1 MKQRNSGFTLIEILV
16 VVLIIGLL
24 SAVLATNLF
33 SRADDAKFQIART
46 QLRQLEQSLE
56 LYRLDNGRYPSAEQG
71 LEALV
76 REPTSEPLPR
86 RYPAGGYVKRE
97 SISDP
102 WGLVYQYRLPGSYNS
117 HSFDLMSFGP
127 DGIEGGD
134 LGGAADD
141 IGNWDVE
148 PAP

>member
-1 MKQRNSGFTLIEILV
+1 MNRRNEGFTLIEILV

-24 SAVLATNLF
+24 TAVLATNLF
-33 SRADDAKFQIART
+33 SRADDAKFQLAKT

-56 LYRLDNGRYPSAEQG
+56 LYRLDNGRYPSADQG

-76 REPTSEPLPR
+76 REPSIEPLPR

-102 WGLVYQYRLPGSYNS
+102 WGVQYQYRLPGSYNT

-127 DGIEGGD
+127 DGLEGGEGSD
-134 LGGAADD
+134 SD

-148 PAP
+148 PAR

>member
-1 MKQRNSGFTLIEILV
+1 MNRRNEGFTLIEILV

-24 SAVLATNLF
+24 TAVLATNLF
-33 SRADDAKFQIART
+33 SRADDAKYQLAKT

-56 LYRLDNGRYPSAEQG
+56 LYRLDNGHYPSADQG

-76 REPTSEPLPR
+76 REPSIEPRPR

-102 WGLVYQYRLPGSYNS
+102 WGMTYQYRLPGSYNT

-127 DGIEGGD
+127 DGLEGGEGSD
-134 LGGAADD
+134 AD

-148 PAP
+148 PAR